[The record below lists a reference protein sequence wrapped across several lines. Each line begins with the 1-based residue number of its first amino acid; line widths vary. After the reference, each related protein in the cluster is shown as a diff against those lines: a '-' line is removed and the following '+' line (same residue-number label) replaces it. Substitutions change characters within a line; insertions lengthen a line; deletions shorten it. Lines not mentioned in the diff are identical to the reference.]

1 MRVINI
7 LGSRNYII
15 LNKDLIKIFGLV
27 GSALIGELCS
37 EYLIWESA
45 NRLVEGEYFY
55 STREKIEREIGINAY
70 FQRITIKE
78 LESKGVLTLKRMGI
92 PCKLHYK
99 INEDA
104 LEKCLEDAKSSV
116 VHQLN
121 NKKNNSSTSGSLTDT
136 QQGSDEVHINNNN
149 IIINNNN
156 NNNNI
161 HTQAKILPEEQKKQF
176 AKLVTMTEQEYQDL
190 IKDYGE
196 TTTDQLIE
204 QLNLY
209 KQAHGKSYE
218 SDYAAIKI
226 WVTKRVQEMKAE
238 EEKLKQKQKNNNVN
252 NQKNYNQR
260 EYPPDF
266 FDSLYANNK
275 WR

>member
-1 MRVINI
+1 MGLIGLI
-7 LGSRNYII
+7 ASKNYII
-15 LNKDLIKIFGLV
+15 LNKDLIKVFGLV

-37 EYLIWESA
+37 EYLYWERT
-45 NRLVEGEYFY
+45 NQLVEGEYFY
-55 STREKIEREIGINAY
+55 STRENIEEQIGINPY

-121 NKKNNSSTSGSLTDT
+121 NKKNNSSTSGSLTNT
-136 QQGSDEVHINNNN
+136 QQGNDEVHINNNN
-149 IIINNNN
+149 INNKI

-161 HTQAKILPEEQKKQF
+161 HTQAKTLPEEQKKQF

-238 EEKLKQKQKNNNVN
+238 EEKLKQKNMN

-260 EYPPDF
+260 EYPPGF
-266 FDSLYANNK
+266 FDSLYANNE

>member
-1 MRVINI
+1 MNS
-7 LGSRNYII
+7 LSLLASSNYII
-15 LNKDLIKIFGLV
+15 LNKDLIRILGLHEAV
-27 GSALIGELCS
+27 LIGELCS
-37 EYLIWESA
+37 EYLYWEST
-45 NRLVEGEYFY
+45 NQLVDDEYFY
-55 STREKIEREIGINAY
+55 ATREKLEEKTCINAR
-70 FQRITIKE
+70 FQRIAMNNLVAKGILTIK
-78 LESKGVLTLKRMGI
+78 RRGI
-92 PCKLHYK
+92 PCQLYYK
-99 INEDA
+99 INENA
-104 LEKCLEDAKSSV
+104 IIECLQMAKNPV
-116 VHQLN
+116 VHEVKYKDDTLYATSNLLN
-121 NKKNNSSTSGSLTDT
+121 EDQDNDKMNL
-136 QQGSDEVHINNNN
+136 NNNN
-149 IIINNNN
+149 INNKI

-161 HTQAKILPEEQKKQF
+161 HTQAKTLPEEQKKQF